1 MSLLTRDAILAA
13 PDMLTEE
20 VPVPEWGGTV
30 LVRGLTGTE
39 RDAFEE
45 EMITGKGKNRDVNL
59 ANFRARLIVKSVVD
73 KAGKRLFTQADMV
86 ALGGKSAAAIQR
98 VFQVAMRLSGMSEE
112 DVEELTKNSEPGQSD
127 SSTSA

>member
-1 MSLLTRDAILAA
+1 MALLTRDAILKAS
-13 PDMLTEE
+13 DIQTEE

-30 LVRGLTGTE
+30 LVRGMTGAE

-59 ANFRARLIVKSVVD
+59 TNFRARLIVKSVVD
-73 KAGKRLFTQADMV
+73 KDGKRLFTAADMV
-86 ALGGKSAAAIQR
+86 ALGKKSAAAIER
-98 VFQVAMRLSGMSEE
+98 VWEVAMRLSGMSDE
-112 DVEELTKNSEPGQSD
+112 DVEELTKNSEAGQSD

>member
-13 PDMLTEE
+13 PDLLTEE

-73 KAGKRLFTQADMV
+73 KGGKRLFTQADMV

-98 VFQVAMRLSGMSEE
+98 VFQVAMRLSGMSDE
-112 DVEELTKNSEPGQSD
+112 DVEELTKNSEPGQSG
-127 SSTSA
+127 SSTSN

>member
-20 VPVPEWGGTV
+20 VPVPEWGGMV

-73 KAGKRLFTQADMV
+73 KGGKRLFTQADMV

>member
-45 EMITGKGKNRDVNL
+45 EMVTGKGKNRDVNL
-59 ANFRARLIVKSVVD
+59 SNFRARLIVKSVVD

-127 SSTSA
+127 SSTSS

>member
-73 KAGKRLFTQADMV
+73 KGGKRLFTQADMV

-98 VFQVAMRLSGMSEE
+98 VFQVAMRLSGMSED

>member
-59 ANFRARLIVKSVVD
+59 SNFRARLIVKSVVD
-73 KAGKRLFTQADMV
+73 KSGKRLFTQADMV

>member
-73 KAGKRLFTQADMV
+73 KSGKRLFTQADMV

-127 SSTSA
+127 SSISA

>member
-13 PDMLTEE
+13 PDLLTEE
-20 VPVPEWGGTV
+20 VSVPEWGGTV

-59 ANFRARLIVKSVVD
+59 SNFRARLIVKSVVD
-73 KAGKRLFTQADMV
+73 KSGKRLFTQADMV

-127 SSTSA
+127 SSISA

>member
-1 MSLLTRDAILAA
+1 MTLLTRDAILAA

-59 ANFRARLIVKSVVD
+59 SNFRARLIVKSVVD
-73 KAGKRLFTQADMV
+73 KGGKRLFTQADMV

>member
-13 PDMLTEE
+13 PDLPTEE
-20 VPVPEWGGTV
+20 VLVPEWGGTV

-59 ANFRARLIVKSVVD
+59 SNFRARLIVKSVVD
-73 KAGKRLFTQADMV
+73 KSGKRLFTQADMV

>member
-13 PDMLTEE
+13 PDLLTEE

-73 KAGKRLFTQADMV
+73 KGGKRLFTQADMV

>member
-73 KAGKRLFTQADMV
+73 KGGKRLFTQADMV

>member
-13 PDMLTEE
+13 PDLLTEE

-73 KAGKRLFTQADMV
+73 KGGKRLFTQADMV

-112 DVEELTKNSEPGQSD
+112 DVEELTKNSEPGQSG
-127 SSTSA
+127 SSTSN